1 MPSLPFFSAPLAP
14 CVVMKAAMSGAR
26 RASKLAVGAAPA
38 EVAAASAAHAAG
50 FDARRSADISA
61 FVTSHGASGALKK
74 ADDGKLYFD
83 GQVGNIFFDVH
94 FQTCDD
100 ARTYCKT
107 MLLGASWDSKKPT
120 VDQINRWN
128 RWTLYCPAYI
138 DTEGSPNVWYS
149 IAVSSSST
157 EPDVSDA
164 IGTWMD
170 CLHDFDGFVGAP
182 EEFLKSHSN

>member
-1 MPSLPFFSAPLAP
+1 MIRHWMAGLA
-14 CVVMKAAMSGAR
+14 
-26 RASKLAVGAAPA
+26 LALTATG
-38 EVAAASAAHAAG
+38 AAHAAS
-50 FDARRSADISA
+50 FDARRAADMAALI
-61 FVTSHGASGALKK
+61 TTHGASGALKK
-74 ADDGKLYFD
+74 GDDGRVYFT
-83 GQVGNIFFDVH
+83 GQVGNAFFEAH
-94 FQTCDD
+94 FQTCDEP
-100 ARTYCKT
+100 RSYCKT
-107 MLLGASWDSKKPT
+107 VLLSGAWDSKKIT
-120 VDQINRWN
+120 IDQINRWN

-138 DTEGSPNVWYS
+138 DTDGSPNVWYS